1 VTDPQH
7 ELRTDIPHPARVYDY
22 WLGGKNN
29 FAADRASAED
39 ALKNVP
45 EFLDY
50 AVGNR
55 KFLVRATRYLAA
67 GAGIRQFLDI
77 GTGFPTSPNVHEVA
91 AEAAEDPRVV
101 YVDND
106 PMVYSHGQGLLAKA
120 PGATALL
127 ADLRD
132 PDAVLRAAGE
142 RLDLGEPVGLM
153 FVACLH
159 HIRDHEDPAG
169 IVGCYLEKLAPG
181 SYLVLSHCT
190 SDMSPER
197 MRIASARAERAGL
210 TFVPRGRD
218 EILKLFNGTPL
229 IDPGLVLV
237 SHWRP
242 GIGVADPDGIG
253 VAGPNAGRAW
263 AYGAVATL

>member
-1 VTDPQH
+1 VTDPQR

-22 WLGGKNN
+22 WLGGKDN
-29 FAADRASAED
+29 FAADRASAEA
-39 ALKNVP
+39 ALRNVP

-77 GTGFPTSPNVHEVA
+77 GAGFPTSPNVHEVA
-91 AEAAEDPRVV
+91 AEAAEGSRVV

-106 PMVYSHGQGLLAKA
+106 PMVYSHAQGLLAKA
-120 PGATALL
+120 PGATAVL

-142 RLDLGEPVGLM
+142 WLDLDEPVGLM

-159 HIRDHEDPAG
+159 HVRDHEDPAG
-169 IVGCYLEKLAPG
+169 IVAHYLEKLAPG
-181 SYLVLSHCT
+181 SYLVLSHFT
-190 SDMSPER
+190 SDMNPER
-197 MRIASARAERAGL
+197 MHVASVSAERAGL
-210 TFVPRGRD
+210 IFVPRGRD
-218 EILKLFNGTPL
+218 EILKLFNGKPL
-229 IDPGLVLV
+229 TDPGLVLV
-237 SHWRP
+237 SYWRP
-242 GIGVADPDGIG
+242 SIG
-253 VAGPNAGRAW
+253 VAGPNADRAW

>member
-1 VTDPQH
+1 VTDPQRD
-7 ELRTDIPHPARVYDY
+7 LRTDIPHPARIYDY
-22 WLGGKNN
+22 WLGGKDN
-29 FAADRASAED
+29 FAADRASAEA
-39 ALKNVP
+39 ALRYVP
-45 EFLDY
+45 EFRDY
-50 AVGNR
+50 AVANR

-67 GAGIRQFLDI
+67 EAGIRQFLDI

-91 AEAAEDPRVV
+91 AEAAEDSRVV

-106 PMVYSHGQGLLAKA
+106 PMVYSHAQGLLAKA
-120 PGATALL
+120 PGAAAVL

-132 PDAVLRAAGE
+132 PETVLRVAGE

-159 HIRDHEDPAG
+159 HIRDHDDPAG
-169 IVGCYLEKLAPG
+169 IVARYLEKLAPG

-190 SDMSPER
+190 SDMNPAR
-197 MRIASARAERAGL
+197 MRIASVNAERSGL

-237 SHWRP
+237 SYWRP
-242 GIGVADPDGIG
+242 VIGV
-253 VAGPNAGRAW
+253 VGPNADRAW
-263 AYGAVATL
+263 AYGAVAAL

>member
-1 VTDPQH
+1 VTDPEH
-7 ELRTDIPHPARVYDY
+7 DLRTDIAHPARVYDY
-22 WLGGKNN
+22 WLGGKDN
-29 FAADRASAED
+29 FEADRVSARA
-39 ALKNVP
+39 ALENVP

-55 KFLVRATRYLAA
+55 KFLVRATRYLSA

-91 AEAAEDPRVV
+91 AEAAEGSRVV

-106 PMVYSHGQGLLAKA
+106 PMVYSHAQGWLARA
-120 PGATALL
+120 PSTAAVL

-132 PDAVLRAAGE
+132 PESVLRAAGE
-142 RLDLGEPVGLM
+142 WLDLDEPLGLM

-159 HIRDHEDPAG
+159 HIRDHDGPAD
-169 IVGCYLEKLAPG
+169 VVARYLEKVAPG

-190 SDMSPER
+190 SDLNPER
-197 MRIASARAERAGL
+197 MSIASAGAERAGL

-218 EILKLFNGTPL
+218 EILRLFNGKPL
-229 IDPGLVLV
+229 VDPGLVLV
-237 SHWRP
+237 SYWRP
-242 GIGVADPDGIG
+242 DNGDAGSNAD
-253 VAGPNAGRAW
+253 RAW
-263 AYGAVATL
+263 AYGALARL